1 MVDLNQFLE
10 DDPML
15 VDALLF
21 CFMGLIQT
29 ELTEFVLDWKV

>member
-21 CFMGLIQT
+21 SFMGLIQT